1 MRKQQLNV
9 PAGFLSYA
17 RSRTLGSAQP
27 VAALDGRVKAI
38 RKPLVDLQVKKTA
51 SAHKRL
57 PFADCAHKPMA
68 QFHQSGVSITIMHVA
83 ASGQTGNAGG
93 TSHA

>member
-38 RKPLVDLQVKKTA
+38 HKPLVDLQVKKTA
-51 SAHKRL
+51 SARKRL
-57 PFADCAHKPMA
+57 PFAVCRLLIARTNRWRSFTNLA
-68 QFHQSGVSITIMHVA
+68 FR
-83 ASGQTGNAGG
+83 
-93 TSHA
+93 